1 MPFSAVLFDLG
12 QTLLD
17 YGPHQRW
24 PEFRIRRM
32 AELYPLVTRLCG
44 ATCLSAEEFGQVV
57 GAGIQTDEMRAAE
70 HRGLSV
76 PFRSRLQQA
85 LAAAGIYPEDDQI
98 EHLTEAFNGP
108 VRAWP
113 KPFPETESVLRD
125 LRSLGIRLAIIT
137 NAPWD
142 TPSEAL
148 YSDLARYG
156 LRDLFS
162 AFIGSGEVPWR
173 KPNPE
178 FMWAAARELGVA
190 SERCLVVGDN
200 IMADIGGA
208 RAAGMRSAWVSRDG
222 AAAPPDAARPDWTVK
237 SLAEV
242 LTIARAD

>member
-24 PEFRIRRM
+24 PEFRIQRM
-32 AELYPLVTRLCG
+32 TELYPLVTQMCG
-44 ATCLSAEEFGQVV
+44 ATRLSAEEFGQVA
-57 GAGIQTDEMRAAE
+57 GSGIQTDEMRAAE

-85 LAAAGIYPEDDQI
+85 LAVAGITPEDGQV
-98 EHLTEAFNGP
+98 ERLTEAFNEP

-113 KPFPETESVLRD
+113 KPFPETESVLRE
-125 LRSLGIRLAIIT
+125 LRSLGIDLAIIT
-137 NAPWD
+137 NSPWD

-156 LRDLFS
+156 LRDMFS

-178 FMWAAARELGVA
+178 FMWAAASELRVA
-190 SERCLVVGDN
+190 SECCLVVGDN

-222 AAAPPDAARPDWTVK
+222 AAAPPGAARPDWTVK

-242 LTIARAD
+242 LAIVRST

>member
-24 PEFRIRRM
+24 REFRIQRM
-32 AELYPLVTRLCG
+32 TELHPLVTGMCG
-44 ATCLSAEEFGQVV
+44 DSPLSAEEFGQVV
-57 GAGIQTDEMRAAE
+57 GAGIQTDEMRAVE
-70 HRGLSV
+70 DRGLSL

-85 LAAAGIYPEDDQI
+85 LAAAGVRLDDGQI
-98 EHLTEAFNGP
+98 EHLTEAFNEP

-113 KPFPETESVLRD
+113 KPFPETESVLRH

-156 LRDLFS
+156 LREMFS
-162 AFIGSGEVPWR
+162 AFVGSGEAPWR

-190 SERCLVVGDN
+190 CERCLVVGDN
-200 IMADIGGA
+200 IVADIGGA

-222 AAAPPDAARPDWTVK
+222 AVPPPGAATPDWTLA

-242 LTIARAD
+242 LSIVRSA